1 MSLSDCSHK
10 SGALLGDVFVSH
22 FEGVHFVLEKVG
34 GVRRFGGFIFVLVV
48 IVGTLLVEGCK

>member
-10 SGALLGDVFVSH
+10 SGALLGDVFIFH

-34 GVRRFGGFIFVLVV
+34 GVLRFGGFIVVCVV
-48 IVGTLLVEGCK
+48 IVRTRVGEGCG